1 MRGLLLALGLLGV
14 CSGGPSES
22 CYSHLDVII
31 IISERDQTNTSS
43 IRRSAILLDRTGV
56 REAATQFTGDL
67 RVMLTGSTGSL
78 WTTSST
84 AWTTS

>member
-1 MRGLLLALGLLGV
+1 MRGLLLALGLLGF
-14 CSGGPSES
+14 CSGGTSET
-22 CYSHLDVII
+22 CYSHLDVIKSNF
-31 IISERDQTNTSS
+31 SERQTKLSS

-56 REAATQFTGDL
+56 REAATQFTEDL
-67 RVMLTGSTGSL
+67 RETLTGSTGSL